1 MTTEIITIYVSATV
15 HNATE
20 LMRINHTNFIVV
32 NRHNNADELDLV
44 VMSLYCQKGFNEK
57 PIAKTSQYILNHV
70 KNHDLFSGQNEH
82 RI

>member
-1 MTTEIITIYVSATV
+1 MTTEIITIDVSATV
-15 HNATE
+15 HDATE
-20 LMRINHTNFIVV
+20 LMRTNHINFIVV

-57 PIAKTSQYILNHV
+57 PIPKMSQYIRNHV

>member
-1 MTTEIITIYVSATV
+1 MSTEIITIDVSATV
-15 HNATE
+15 HDATE
-20 LMRINHTNFIVV
+20 LMRINHINFIVV

-44 VMSLYCQKGFNEK
+44 VMSLYCQKGLNEK
-57 PIAKTSQYILNHV
+57 SIPKTSQYIRNHD